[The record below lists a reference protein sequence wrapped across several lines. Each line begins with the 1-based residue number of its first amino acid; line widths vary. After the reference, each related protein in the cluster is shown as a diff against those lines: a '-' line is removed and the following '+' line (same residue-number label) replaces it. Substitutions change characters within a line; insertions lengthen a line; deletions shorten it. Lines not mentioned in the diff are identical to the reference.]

1 MELRQK
7 AIRNSYIKDNKNEK
21 EYVRLIF
28 SQRELIKKLMSD
40 VRTAQRS
47 PKPDNKYI
55 KDLLYYLDIAAEHIE
70 ILGELAKKQQ
80 DLLNKSVI
88 TKGRNNPRQ
97 VSSCLPR
104 GSSSSEET

>member
-1 MELRQK
+1 MDIWQK
-7 AIRNSYIKDNKNEK
+7 AITNNYISNNKNEK
-21 EYVRLIF
+21 EYIRLIF
-28 SQRELIKKLMSD
+28 SQRELIKKLMA
-40 VRTAQRS
+40 AQRS
-47 PKPDNKYI
+47 PKPENKYI

-70 ILGELAKKQQ
+70 MLGELAKKQQ